1 MRHGFTEPPPPS
13 LATAIGRAERGEP
26 PRPSAAKHRLV
37 ATMSLCSQR
46 RGRGEHCRTVVP
58 RYCRRGEKRR
68 KNRERENVAG
78 LSLHLGCR
86 RMENAGEDGWP
97 PSSRHHELAGKTEK
111 KAAALLMET
120 MTPRAGEGEAIVAAA
135 KRHPLPGREKSPLPM
150 LPLALV
156 HADEEA
162 TPKGKRNGDPLLHR
176 CFVRPP
182 MLALYPCLVKMTT
195 TMEERPELT
204 IVAVIPIA
212 VVRSNLR
219 NAFVVRVF
227 AAIHGIHLWLHLLN
241 SS

>member
-120 MTPRAGEGEAIVAAA
+120 MTPRAGEGEPVAV
-135 KRHPLPGREKSPLPM
+135 KTESRHWRSLQRQNATLCPVGRNR
-150 LPLALV
+150 
-156 HADEEA
+156 HCRCCRWRWF
-162 TPKGKRNGDPLLHR
+162 TPTRKLRRRGKGMVTR
-176 CFVRPP
+176 CF
-182 MLALYPCLVKMTT
+182 
-195 TMEERPELT
+195 
-204 IVAVIPIA
+204 IA
-212 VVRSNLR
+212 AS
-219 NAFVVRVF
+219 
-227 AAIHGIHLWLHLLN
+227 
-241 SS
+241 